1 VRSRCRLRLAAAHR
15 RLEGGLSRIFDVTRA
30 TGDPTEDGGLGEV
43 KASVNVGCAQRSHRS
58 SKDRK
63 SLRGAIVQMRIEDVT
78 ALKMVP
84 SERVGY
90 AKVIDHA
97 VMSSEGVGTKWCVAI
112 ADNRMY
118 VALGDGELPEG
129 VQSGFVGLL
138 EYAERVGCT
147 QMVVGVKKSRAD
159 LRVMLK
165 TFMFFGFSPVAP
177 NCQAAICSSHP
188 DYVFL
193 ACDIDSTQLEA

>member
-1 VRSRCRLRLAAAHR
+1 MHMRL
-15 RLEGGLSRIFDVTRA
+15 D
-30 TGDPTEDGGLGEV
+30 
-43 KASVNVGCAQRSHRS
+43 
-58 SKDRK
+58 
-63 SLRGAIVQMRIEDVT
+63 DVT

-97 VMSSEGVGTKWCVAI
+97 VMSSDGVGTKWCVAV

-118 VALGDGELPEG
+118 VALGGGELPEG
-129 VQSGFVGLL
+129 VQSGFVSLL
-138 EYAERVGCT
+138 EYAERVGCA

-159 LRVMLK
+159 LRVLLK

-177 NCQAAICSSHP
+177 TCQAAICSAHP

-193 ACDIDSTQLEA
+193 ACPIDSMPLED